1 MVKSYLMAVLAS
13 CSAALGLHSLIRRIQ
28 SLSSSTRTILSCLIP
43 FSAVA
48 SATALNLLLMALWRV
63 PWRNRCP
70 PGQIHATRQLDTWQ
84 RTKGRHTRKPR
95 PQQNGCCYRQA
106 ISRVVNCIP
115 TMAMTPLVY
124 YRLQKNQD
132 PASTTEDSSASE
144 FGSHLVYLYR
154 QPAFLT
160 CCISPASVDQG
171 CPLGG
176 EISRSTSRRWN
187 SGI

>member
-1 MVKSYLMAVLAS
+1 MAVSAS
-13 CSAALGLHSLIRRIQ
+13 CSVALGLHSLVPRIQ
-28 SLSSSTRTILSCLIP
+28 SLSSNTRTILSCLIP
-43 FSAVA
+43 FSAAA
-48 SATALNLLLMALWRV
+48 SATALNVLLMRYGEIRDGIDVLPARST
-63 PWRNRCP
+63 PQDNST
-70 PGQIHATRQLDTWQ
+70 PGNEQRDDTRESLGHS
-84 RTKGRHTRKPR
+84 RTAAAIAVGQT
-95 PQQNGCCYRQA
+95 A

-160 CCISPASVDQG
+160 CCISPASVDQC

-176 EISRSTSRRWN
+176 EVSRSTSRRWN